1 MDRNKSNISKIETY
15 LYGIFDGVVSE
26 NTYVGTLPDTI
37 QSSWSDMCLIE
48 VPSGISDMDAFGRGS
63 VIVWLYARPLI
74 NGSKNVALL
83 SQLEQR
89 LLKAVDEAKSDTYQI
104 SRRSMYQDYDTNRN
118 WHCNIV
124 ILNLSIY

>member
-1 MDRNKSNISKIETY
+1 MDKNKSNISKIETY
-15 LYGIFDGVVSE
+15 LHSIFDGVVSD
-26 NTYVGTLPDTI
+26 NTYVGTFPDTI
-37 QSSWSDMCLIE
+37 QSSWNDMCLIE

-83 SQLEQR
+83 TQLEQR